1 MEREAE
7 RILDNTGDL
16 AETWSMARP
25 GVDAFRRIE
34 QQKETERTETEPQR
48 AILPAPDGLSGVL
61 GSGAF
66 TVTGT
71 VAFSPVRPFNPAPD
85 ADAYRGETALVAQM
99 DIDYQYPTYAR

>member
-48 AILPAPDGLSGVL
+48 AILPAPDGLSDVL

-71 VAFSPVRPFNPAPD
+71 AFFSPVRPFDPAPSIPESTD
-85 ADAYRGETALVAQM
+85 NDLLSEQPIKFR
-99 DIDYQYPTYAR
+99 YPRR

>member
-1 MEREAE
+1 MSDVHIRPPDRTPRFDYTLRHNDPLREIMEE
-7 RILDNTGDL
+7 R
-16 AETWSMARP
+16 AA
-25 GVDAFRRIE
+25 
-34 QQKETERTETEPQR
+34 ERTETESQR
-48 AILPAPDGLSGVL
+48 ALLPAPDGLGAVL